1 MQMTKTKPDG
11 SWNVVGSD
19 GKIVPWKD
27 IQRALYG
34 ALYKLHAYE
43 KTNLNPETIEIMVRE
58 NKRLC
63 EGILELN
70 KRVDELQ
77 RIIEGGLSNVKSN

>member
-1 MQMTKTKPDG
+1 MMLTKTKPDG
-11 SWNVVGSD
+11 TSWTVTGTD
-19 GKIVPWKD
+19 GKVFPWKD
-27 IQRALYG
+27 VPYELVG

-43 KTNLNPETIEIMVRE
+43 KTGLNPKAIEIMVHE

-63 EGILELN
+63 EGILALN

-77 RIIEGGLSNVKSN
+77 RIIEGVN

>member
-1 MQMTKTKPDG
+1 MLTKTNPDG
-11 SWNVVGSD
+11 TWNVIGASGD
-19 GKIVPWKD
+19 IVPWKE
-27 IQRALYG
+27 IPAELYG
-34 ALYKLHAYE
+34 ALCKLHSYE